1 MRKAIGLIMVLA
13 LLVAWPTASYAEHLD
28 VCGIVSGY
36 PPCVTFNPFDRG
48 ELDQGWY
55 GFIQA
60 DTLQDGM
67 IFHLVADTQPCPPGC
82 DLAGAPECIGSYTIA
97 PCPPQNVGC
106 GVLHEVGSFCWRWT
120 SPQYGHVEVGGPCWD
135 CVEGAVVQAEGY
147 LDYTF
152 FSFCGIAPAV
162 LMRPTLYPCP
172 TPVLGTTWG
181 RLKAMH
187 R

>member
-1 MRKAIGLIMVLA
+1 MVGSTFSRA
-13 LLVAWPTASYAEHLD
+13 QTRRGRYHPCIYWHYYSPGSYL
-28 VCGIVSGY
+28 CQSFSG
-36 PPCVTFNPFDRG
+36 DWRR
-48 ELDQGWY
+48 D
-55 GFIQA
+55 IA
-60 DTLQDGM
+60 
-67 IFHLVADTQPCPPGC
+67 FHLVADTQPCPPGC

-97 PCPPQNVGC
+97 PCPPQNGGC

-152 FSFCGIAPAV
+152 VSFCGIAPAV